1 MTAIPFDLMHATLED
16 LDNLSFDVLLGR
28 DISEYNLNSNLP
40 DGTYI
45 VFIEKREGKSRAA
58 DIEKDKKAAKNL
70 ELYFRVH
77 TCLQCADPEIDKAG
91 LANRVHIE
99 RYNTL
104 NEIQVANLIKMILGA
119 VGVSFKDKQAIA
131 EVGQSVLSLLDQ
143 LIAGKVLFGVQIKT
157 TERNG
162 YENTGI
168 VHKETSF
175 IPVDKAT
182 EYFG

>member
-1 MTAIPFDLMHATLED
+1 MTDMLLDLMNATLED
-16 LDNLSFDVLLGR
+16 LDNLSFDAILGR
-28 DISEYNLNSNLP
+28 DISEYNLNSNMP

-45 VFIEKREGKSRAA
+45 VFIEKRDGKSRAA
-58 DIEKDKKAAKNL
+58 DIEKGKKAAKNL

-91 LANRVHIE
+91 LTNRIHIE

-104 NEIQVANLIKMILGA
+104 NEFNVANLIKMILGA
-119 VGVSFKDKQAIA
+119 VGVSFKDKRAIA
-131 EVGQSVLSLLDQ
+131 EVGQSVISLLDQ

-168 VHKETSF
+168 VHKEQAF

-182 EYFG
+182 DYLG